1 MTIARPTN
9 DRIPCAAQS
18 ASGAVQYAHVAV
30 KKGRRPN
37 GADAAPA
44 PIPTTITEQRPD
56 HIRTRDLAPFFGP
69 GSWPARVRATVRA
82 RHAPAATRKLAR
94 TRARADGLAQAG
106 ADRTSKGLRPHR
118 RRPELG
124 HLRATPR
131 SSAKAD
137 HAPPRCRS
145 TPKTRL
151 TDARDL
157 DIALGNVF

>member
-1 MTIARPTN
+1 MNQFRRVLISEMSAGAGRQPRTAGRTAGARWTPARAPLLPPTGSRRPGGMTIARPTN
-9 DRIPCAAQS
+9 DIIPCAAHL

-94 TRARADGLAQAG
+94 TPARANGLGQTG
-106 ADRTSKGLRPHR
+106 
-118 RRPELG
+118 
-124 HLRATPR
+124 
-131 SSAKAD
+131 
-137 HAPPRCRS
+137 
-145 TPKTRL
+145 
-151 TDARDL
+151 
-157 DIALGNVF
+157 

>member
-9 DRIPCAAQS
+9 DGIPCAAHL

-44 PIPTTITEQRPD
+44 PIMTTITEQRPD

-94 TRARADGLAQAG
+94 TPARADVLGQTG
-106 ADRTSKGLRPHR
+106 RFGPLRVSDGQIDPFVLR
-118 RRPELG
+118 Y
-124 HLRATPR
+124 LRAMPR
-131 SSAKAD
+131 SSAKTD

-151 TDARDL
+151 TDAQDL
-157 DIALGNVF
+157 YIALGNVF

>member
-37 GADAAPA
+37 GADAPPA

-94 TRARADGLAQAG
+94 TPARAKSLAQTSSHRVCVVLG
-106 ADRTSKGLRPHR
+106 PADAWFGLRIF
-118 RRPELG
+118 
-124 HLRATPR
+124 RALPR

-137 HAPPRCRS
+137 HAPLRCRS